1 MVARVIRQGKPND
14 ALPYADLV
22 KASLGDDYPDR
33 QIYEP
38 AWSAGQF
45 RPGSDLET
53 WVCECANRL
62 MAGIT
67 FLPPSLANSNPIANL
82 GRFLVRPESY
92 ADGSAGELLRRVTE
106 VAVERKQ
113 HSVARVLAS
122 DHSQQELFEKM
133 GYACVG
139 YQPFKHMNRVREGVL
154 FYVRPTSPELLARM
168 PLSDS
173 LPQIKELSSVVLA
186 NLKIPDPISIQDS
199 TIGYPLQTEINCVD
213 ASIADFERYRAQC
226 PATNAPVEVSGSFNM
241 GYGYLRT
248 SANASFRAVL
258 AQRGET
264 ITAGL
269 AYNVD
274 PFDRCV
280 RLVSCFSSDDLSMG
294 ALFREVIE
302 VSHEQLSAVYV
313 EVDILVTARRMLK
326 TAEQL
331 GFVPIA
337 YLAEFYIWGGL
348 YTDVVKMVKLNMVFS
363 HDPAKFTSGARTI
376 VNIIDRNFQD
386 QKVGIAIV
394 NLLRGLPIFDGLGDG
409 ELRKIARLF
418 VQRLFRSGER
428 IFSKGDSGKEAYV
441 VMRGAVDI
449 LLEEGAKPIATVG
462 NGQIFG
468 ELAFLDGAA
477 RGAMAVASQPS
488 ILLIIQR
495 TAFND
500 LAQREPH
507 LGMVVMR
514 NIATELSN
522 RLRRT
527 NLAVMAA
534 KK

>member
-1 MVARVIRQGKPND
+1 MTKVIRQCRTGD
-14 ALPYADLV
+14 APKYLELL
-22 KASLGDDYPDR
+22 KASLGEDYPDR
-33 QIYEP
+33 QIYELSWC
-38 AWSAGQF
+38 ADQF
-45 RPGSDLET
+45 KPDSDLET
-53 WVCECANRL
+53 WVAESEGRL
-62 MAGIT
+62 MASVS
-67 FLPPSLANSNPIANL
+67 FLPPSLHNANPIANL
-82 GRFLVRPESY
+82 GRFFVRSESY
-92 ADGSAGELLRRVTE
+92 TDGAAEELLKKVTE

-113 HSVARVLAS
+113 HSVTRVFAS
-122 DHSQQELFEKM
+122 DHSQQALFEKM

-139 YQPFKHMNRVREGVL
+139 YQPFKHMNRVREGAL
-154 FYVRPTSPELLARM
+154 FYVRPTNPELLARL

-173 LPQIKELSSVVLA
+173 LPQITELSSVVLA
-186 NLKIPDPISIQDS
+186 NLHIPAPITIQDG
-199 TIGYPLQTEINCVD
+199 TIGYPLQTEITCVD
-213 ASIADFERYRAQC
+213 ASIADYERYCAQS
-226 PATNAPVEVSGSFNM
+226 ASAVSNVEVSGTFNM

-248 SANASFRAVL
+248 AANGSFRAIL
-258 AQRGET
+258 AQRGES
-264 ITAGL
+264 ITAGI
-269 AYNVD
+269 AYSFD

-280 RLVSCFSSDDLSMG
+280 RLASSFSMDDLSMG
-294 ALFREVIE
+294 ALLREILE
-302 VSHEQLSAVYV
+302 VGHEQLSAVYV

-337 YLAEFYIWGGL
+337 YLAEFYVWNGL
-348 YTDVVKMVKLNMVFS
+348 YTDVAKMVKLNMMYS
-363 HDPAKFTSGARTI
+363 HDNTAFTPSARTI
-376 VNIIDRNFQD
+376 VDIIDHNFQD

-394 NLLRGLPIFDGLGDG
+394 NLLRRLPVFEGLGDG

-418 VQRLFRSGER
+418 VQRLFRGGER

-441 VMRGAVDI
+441 VMRGLVDI
-449 LLEEGAKPIATVG
+449 LLEEGTKPIATVG

-477 RGAMAVASQPS
+477 RGAIAVASQPS